1 MEFNKK
7 YDRWTDNEV
16 QALLSVYAEED
27 IQRELETATRN
38 EKVYLKISSRLCELG
53 IVHTGKQ
60 CREKLKKLR
69 QDYKKL
75 KDHNNRSGS
84 DRRTNKWYERLDAL
98 LGHRPAFS
106 GAAVTKDSA
115 TALLETIQES
125 EDQWVEDVTSGP
137 SELQATE
144 TSVFSPAITSSP
156 RPMSPDETHTRRGKR
171 KRDSDFFDALRD
183 MEDANRAVL
192 QRGQEQ
198 RDQYMQLLLES
209 QAEEREMRRQ
219 ELAFLQ
225 SEAEESNRRNFR
237 PGFCQFLDSLSSLSR
252 STFYIRFYTNHF

>member
-1 MEFNKK
+1 MESNKK
-7 YDRWTDNEV
+7 YDRWTDEEV
-16 QALLSVYAEED
+16 QALLSVFSEED

-38 EKVYLKISSRLCELG
+38 EKVYLRMSSRLCELG

-60 CREKLKKLR
+60 CREKLKKLK
-69 QDYKKL
+69 QDYKKI

-84 DRRTNKWYERLDAL
+84 DRRTNKWFDRLDAL
-98 LGHRPAFS
+98 LGHRPSFS
-106 GAAVTKDSA
+106 GAAVTSDSA
-115 TALLETIQES
+115 TALLEAMPES
-125 EDQWVEDVTSGP
+125 DEQWVEDESSGP

-144 TSVFSPAITSSP
+144 VSVFSPAITSSP
-156 RPMSPDETHTRRGKR
+156 RLNCPAESHTRQGKR
-171 KRDSDFFDALRD
+171 KRDSDFLDALRE

-198 RDQYMQLLLES
+198 RDEYMKLLLES

-225 SEAEESNRRNFR
+225 SEARESRHQQRDFQA
-237 PGFCQFLDSLSSLSR
+237 GFLSVLGEFVQSFK
-252 STFYIRFYTNHF
+252 T